1 MDYDASLS
9 SAFSRGEKVTFDL
22 TLCTIFFAYAISD
35 DVNKMKSKTFRVKCI
50 KTSEKPNKADK
61 R

>member
-35 DVNKMKSKTFRVKCI
+35 DVNKMKSKTFQ
-50 KTSEKPNKADK
+50 SEMHKNVGGADT